1 MEKYSIGFRELIL
14 YANDLAKD
22 VGMSVQS
29 VQDLRELTRIVC
41 SENVSADQLEH
52 AHAFRLGEWLG
63 IVQQTIVDA
72 IVDKFARAKS
82 FEEADHGTD

>member
-1 MEKYSIGFRELIL
+1 MKKYNIGLAELIL
-14 YANDLAKD
+14 CADNLAKD
-22 VGMSVQS
+22 IGMRVQN

-63 IVQQTIVDA
+63 IV
-72 IVDKFARAKS
+72 
-82 FEEADHGTD
+82 